1 MNASVLIVPGLRD
14 QVANHWQT
22 LLASR
27 MPRAETV
34 TPIGRENIDL
44 DGRVAAIKAAA
55 QRIGGPL
62 IIVAHSAGCIMTA
75 HWAKRTHCHQ
85 VIGAL
90 LAAPPDLETAMPQ
103 GYPTL
108 EALRAN
114 GWLPVP
120 REPLPFPS
128 IVAASENDPLGRLD
142 RVLELGRAWGGRIVN
157 IGAVGHLNPASGF
170 GYWPQAEDFIAELST
185 PVASAGLKRSAGR

>member
-27 MPRAETV
+27 MPQAETV
-34 TPIGRENIDL
+34 APMGRENIDL
-44 DGRVAAIKAAA
+44 DRRVAAIEAAA

-75 HWAKRTHCHQ
+75 HWAKRTHCQ

-170 GYWPQAEDFIAELST
+170 GYWPQAEDFIAELAT
-185 PVASAGLKRSAGR
+185 PLAGAGLKRSAGR

>member
-14 QVANHWQT
+14 QVSNHWQT

-27 MPRAETV
+27 MPQAETV
-34 TPIGRENIDL
+34 APTGRENIDL
-44 DGRVAAIKAAA
+44 DGRVAAIEAAA

-62 IIVAHSAGCIMTA
+62 ILVAHSAGCIMTA
-75 HWAKRTHCHQ
+75 HWAKRTHCQ

-142 RVLELGRAWGGRIVN
+142 RVLELGRA
-157 IGAVGHLNPASGF
+157 
-170 GYWPQAEDFIAELST
+170 
-185 PVASAGLKRSAGR
+185 

>member
-27 MPRAETV
+27 MPQAETV
-34 TPIGRENIDL
+34 APMGRENIDL

-75 HWAKRTHCHQ
+75 HWAKRTHCQ

-108 EALRAN
+108 EALRTN

>member
-14 QVANHWQT
+14 QLANHLQT

-27 MPRAETV
+27 MPQAETV
-34 TPIGRENIDL
+34 APMGRENIDL
-44 DGRVAAIKAAA
+44 DGRVAAIEAAA

-62 IIVAHSAGCIMTA
+62 ILVAHSAGCIMTA
-75 HWAKRTHCHQ
+75 HWAKRTHCQ

-108 EALRAN
+108 EALSAN

-170 GYWPQAEDFIAELST
+170 GYLPQSEDFIAELAT
-185 PVASAGLKRSAGR
+185 PLGGAGLKRSAGR

>member
-27 MPRAETV
+27 MPQAETV
-34 TPIGRENIDL
+34 APMGRENIDL
-44 DGRVAAIKAAA
+44 DGRVAAIEAAA
-55 QRIGGPL
+55 QSIGGPL

-75 HWAKRTHCHQ
+75 HWAKRTHCQ

>member
-34 TPIGRENIDL
+34 APMGRENIDL
-44 DGRVAAIKAAA
+44 DGRVAAIEAAA

-62 IIVAHSAGCIMTA
+62 ILVAHSAGCIMTA
-75 HWAKRTHCHQ
+75 HWAKRTHCQ

-157 IGAVGHLNPASGF
+157 IGAVGHLNPTSGF
-170 GYWPQAEDFIAELST
+170 GYWPQAEDFIAELAT
-185 PVASAGLKRSAGR
+185 PVTNAGLKSSAGR

>member
-1 MNASVLIVPGLRD
+1 M
-14 QVANHWQT
+14 
-22 LLASR
+22 
-27 MPRAETV
+27 
-34 TPIGRENIDL
+34 GRENIDL
-44 DGRVAAIKAAA
+44 DGRVAAIEAAA

-75 HWAKRTHCHQ
+75 HWAKRTHCQ

-170 GYWPQAEDFIAELST
+170 GHWPQAEDFIAELAT
-185 PVASAGLKRSAGR
+185 PLAGAGLKRSAGR

>member
-27 MPRAETV
+27 MPQAETV
-34 TPIGRENIDL
+34 APMGRENIDL
-44 DGRVAAIKAAA
+44 DGRVAAIEAAA

>member
-27 MPRAETV
+27 MPQAETV
-34 TPIGRENIDL
+34 APMGRENIDL
-44 DGRVAAIKAAA
+44 DGRVAAIEAAA

-62 IIVAHSAGCIMTA
+62 ILVAHSAGCIMTA

-142 RVLELGRAWGGRIVN
+142 VS

-170 GYWPQAEDFIAELST
+170 GDWPQAEDFIAELAT
-185 PVASAGLKRSAGR
+185 PLAGAGLKRSAGR

>member
-14 QVANHWQT
+14 QVSNHWQT

-34 TPIGRENIDL
+34 APMGRENIDL
-44 DGRVAAIKAAA
+44 DGRVAAIEAAA

-62 IIVAHSAGCIMTA
+62 ILVAHSAGCIMTA
-75 HWAKRTHCHQ
+75 HWAKHTHCQ

-108 EALRAN
+108 EALSAN

-170 GYWPQAEDFIAELST
+170 GYWPQA
-185 PVASAGLKRSAGR
+185 

>member
-1 MNASVLIVPGLRD
+1 MKASVLIVPGLRD
-14 QVANHWQT
+14 QVSNHWQT

-27 MPRAETV
+27 MPQAETV
-34 TPIGRENIDL
+34 APMGRENIDL
-44 DGRVAAIKAAA
+44 DGRVAAIEAAA

-75 HWAKRTHCHQ
+75 HWAKCTHSQ

-128 IVAASENDPLGRLD
+128 IIAASENDPLGQLD

-170 GYWPQAEDFIAELST
+170 GYWPQAEDLIAELAT
-185 PVASAGLKRSAGR
+185 PLAGAGLKRSAGR

>member
-14 QVANHWQT
+14 QVSNHWQS

-27 MPRAETV
+27 MPQAETV
-34 TPIGRENIDL
+34 APMGRENIDL
-44 DGRVAAIKAAA
+44 DGRVAAIEAAA
-55 QRIGGPL
+55 QKIAGPL

-75 HWAKRTHCHQ
+75 HWAKRTQCR

-128 IVAASENDPLGRLD
+128 IVAASENDPLGRFD
-142 RVLELGRAWGGRIVN
+142 RVIELGRAWGGRIVN
-157 IGAVGHLNPASGF
+157 IGAVGHLTPASGF
-170 GYWPQAEDFIAELST
+170 GHWPQAEDFIAELAT
-185 PVASAGLKRSAGR
+185 PVAGAGLKRSAGR

>member
-14 QVANHWQT
+14 QVSNHWQT

-27 MPRAETV
+27 MPQAETV
-34 TPIGRENIDL
+34 APMGRENIDL
-44 DGRVAAIKAAA
+44 DGRVAAIEAAA

-62 IIVAHSAGCIMTA
+62 ILVAHSAGCIMTA
-75 HWAKRTHCHQ
+75 HWAKRTHCQ

-108 EALRAN
+108 EALSAN

-128 IVAASENDPLGRLD
+128 IAASENDPLGRLD
-142 RVLELGRAWGGRIVN
+142 RVLELGRAWGGHIVN

-185 PVASAGLKRSAGR
+185 PLAGARLKRSAGR

>member
-1 MNASVLIVPGLRD
+1 M
-14 QVANHWQT
+14 
-22 LLASR
+22 
-27 MPRAETV
+27 
-34 TPIGRENIDL
+34 GRENIDL
-44 DGRVAAIKAAA
+44 DGRVAAIEAAA
-55 QRIGGPL
+55 QSIGGPL

-75 HWAKRTHCHQ
+75 HWAKRRHCQ

>member
-34 TPIGRENIDL
+34 APMGRENIDL
-44 DGRVAAIKAAA
+44 DGRVAAIEAAA

-75 HWAKRTHCHQ
+75 HWAKRTHCQ
-85 VIGAL
+85 AIGAL
-90 LAAPPDLETAMPQ
+90 LAAPPDLEPKQIFA
-103 GYPTL
+103 L
-108 EALRAN
+108 ENAAEAHRALESRSTRGAT
-114 GWLPVP
+114 
-120 REPLPFPS
+120 
-128 IVAASENDPLGRLD
+128 
-142 RVLELGRAWGGRIVN
+142 VLI
-157 IGAVGHLNPASGF
+157 P
-170 GYWPQAEDFIAELST
+170 
-185 PVASAGLKRSAGR
+185 

>member
-14 QVANHWQT
+14 QVSNHWQT

-34 TPIGRENIDL
+34 APMGRENIGL
-44 DGRVAAIKAAA
+44 DGRVAAIEAAA

-62 IIVAHSAGCIMTA
+62 ILVAHSAGCIMTA
-75 HWAKRTHCHQ
+75 HWAKRTHCQ

-108 EALRAN
+108 EALSAN

-120 REPLPFPS
+120 REPLPFP

-170 GYWPQAEDFIAELST
+170 GYWPQAEDFIAELAT
-185 PVASAGLKRSAGR
+185 PVANAGLKRSAGR

>member
-34 TPIGRENIDL
+34 APMGRENIGL
-44 DGRVAAIKAAA
+44 DGRVAAIEAAA

-62 IIVAHSAGCIMTA
+62 ILVAHSAGCIMTA
-75 HWAKRTHCHQ
+75 HWAKRTHCQ

-108 EALRAN
+108 EALSAN

-128 IVAASENDPLGRLD
+128 IVAASENDPLGRFD
-142 RVLELGRAWGGRIVN
+142 RVLELGRAWGGSIVN

-170 GYWPQAEDFIAELST
+170 GYWPQAEDFIAELAT
-185 PVASAGLKRSAGR
+185 PVANAGLKRSAGR

>member
-1 MNASVLIVPGLRD
+1 MAEPEGHIPIPILEGDWPAQAATSIEQLVTTVRDRTTVPALT
-14 QVANHWQT
+14 A
-22 LLASR
+22 A
-27 MPRAETV
+27 RAV
-34 TPIGRENIDL
+34 VYAL
-44 DGRVAAIKAAA
+44 V
-55 QRIGGPL
+55 GGPL

-128 IVAASENDPLGRLD
+128 IVAASENDPLGRFD
-142 RVLELGRAWGGRIVN
+142 RVLELDA
-157 IGAVGHLNPASGF
+157 
-170 GYWPQAEDFIAELST
+170 
-185 PVASAGLKRSAGR
+185 